1 MMQGVNYWNIMQDN
15 WHHIS
20 ITDKTGQQFFKTNAS
35 PVSTPSELKNLSR
48 HLAQALVN
56 PHAYAF
62 LDIDSA
68 YILLDGVPYNTGR
81 SMNPAELDSLPDDL
95 LA

>member
-1 MMQGVNYWNIMQDN
+1 MQDN
-15 WHHIS
+15 WHNLS
-20 ITDKTGQQFFKTNAS
+20 ITDKTGKEFFKTIAS
-35 PVSTPSELKNLSR
+35 PMSTPSEINNLSR
-48 HLAQALVN
+48 HLAQAQVN
-56 PHAYAF
+56 PHAYAL

-81 SMNPAELDSLPDDL
+81 SMSTTELDSLLDDL

>member
-1 MMQGVNYWNIMQDN
+1 MQDT

-20 ITDKTGQQFFKTNAS
+20 ITDKTGKEFFKTIAS
-35 PVSTPSELKNLSR
+35 PMSTPSEIKNLSK
-48 HLAQALVN
+48 HLAQAQVN
-56 PHAYAF
+56 PHGYAF

-68 YILLDGVPYNTGR
+68 YILLDGVPYNVGR
-81 SMNPAELDSLPDDL
+81 SMSTTEMDSLLDDL